1 VSLAG
6 VRVALLEA
14 RRSGELADLI
24 RRYGGEPIGVP
35 AVREERIP
43 SGAEVAALLD
53 ALDARSVGDP
63 PVLVFST
70 GVGVEA
76 LFAEAHALGREDAL
90 RRSLGRA
97 LLACRGPKPVAVLQ
111 RLGFSAQV
119 RAAEPYTTETLLEAL
134 APIDLASRLVVIFHH
149 GEPNPP
155 LSEALARRARRV
167 EELLLYAWRMPDDLE
182 PLRRLIGEISDGR
195 FGAVLFTSQ
204 VQAHHL
210 LAVAKEMGRADPLRQ
225 ALRERTV
232 VAAVGPTCARA
243 LTDLGVAPHVVPDRP
258 KMGAAV
264 AALSSYLEPRTK
276 G

>member
-14 RRSGELADLI
+14 RRSSELADLI
-24 RRYGGEPIGVP
+24 HRYGGEPIGVP

-43 SGAEVAALLD
+43 SAGEVAALLD
-53 ALDARSVGDP
+53 ALDVEDA

-76 LFAEAHALGREDAL
+76 FFAEARALGREDGL
-90 RRSLGRA
+90 RRTLRRA

-111 RLGFSAQV
+111 REGFSAQV

-134 APIDLASRLVVIFHH
+134 AEVDLASRLVVIFHH
-149 GEPNPP
+149 GAP
-155 LSEALARRARRV
+155 LTGALSRRAGQVR
-167 EELLLYAWRMPDDLE
+167 ELLLYAWRMPADVE
-182 PLRRLIGEISDGR
+182 PLRRLVEELAAGR

-210 LAVAKEMGRADPLRQ
+210 LAVAREMGRAEPLRD

-232 VAAVGPTCARA
+232 VAAIGPTCARA
-243 LTDLGVAPHVVPDRP
+243 LVELGVAPHVVPDRP

-264 AALSSYLEPRTK
+264 AALSSFLQRKDDHP
-276 G
+276 